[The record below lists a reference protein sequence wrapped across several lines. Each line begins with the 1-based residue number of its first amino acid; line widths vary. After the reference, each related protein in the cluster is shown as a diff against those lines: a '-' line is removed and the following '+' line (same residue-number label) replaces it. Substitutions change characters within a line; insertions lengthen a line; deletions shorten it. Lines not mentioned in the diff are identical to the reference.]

1 MYMTLRHVG
10 LNWKQCDVMLH
21 QIGSLSSETAHKH
34 TEVFVFGD
42 FQEFT
47 DEHRGG
53 KQSSEFW
60 DYFPEIENQAKAYT
74 LHRCSEK
81 AANFTV
87 NELAKFIDQKYYET
101 TETTKQENSELIRSE
116 ASVR

>member
-10 LNWKQCDVMLH
+10 LNWKECDVMLH
-21 QIGSLSSETAHKH
+21 QIDSLSSEMAQKH
-34 TEVFVFGD
+34 TEMFVFGD

-60 DYFPEIENQAKAYT
+60 DYFPEIEDQAKDVGEVGK
-74 LHRCSEK
+74 RFE
-81 AANFTV
+81 F
-87 NELAKFIDQKYYET
+87 F
-101 TETTKQENSELIRSE
+101 
-116 ASVR
+116 